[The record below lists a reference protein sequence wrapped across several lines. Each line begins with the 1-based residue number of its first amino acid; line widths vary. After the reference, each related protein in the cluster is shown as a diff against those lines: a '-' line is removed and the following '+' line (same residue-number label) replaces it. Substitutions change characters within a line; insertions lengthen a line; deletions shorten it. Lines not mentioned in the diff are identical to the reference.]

1 MTQIQLFITEFE
13 YYMITHIQHNR
24 CIRLFLGGPRPCQP
38 KIRKPA
44 KTQRDMTIINI
55 IRIMIATFLE
65 PEGDYSPRN
74 LEIR

>member
-13 YYMITHIQHNR
+13 YYMITN
-24 CIRLFLGGPRPCQP
+24 FVE
-38 KIRKPA
+38 RKPA

-65 PEGDYSPRN
+65 PGGDFSPRN